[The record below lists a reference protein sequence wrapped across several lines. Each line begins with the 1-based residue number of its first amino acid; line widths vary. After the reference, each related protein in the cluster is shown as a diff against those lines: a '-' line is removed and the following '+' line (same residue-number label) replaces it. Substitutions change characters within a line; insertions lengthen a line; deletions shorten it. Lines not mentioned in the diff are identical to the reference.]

1 MKSKKLLFTT
11 LLALGSIT
19 TYLTLSSSSTA
30 SQGVMGA
37 STTGCGSCHGNSAS
51 SATTINIMGIPSTG
65 WVPGTAYNLTLSI
78 NNMSK
83 SKAGFDLTVSAGTI
97 SNAPAG
103 TMLMG
108 GTELHHTTPGQA
120 ISGTTTWAFTW
131 TAPASGTSVDF
142 NVAGNAVDNNTL
154 SSGDQWNQV
163 TLPFSAASSSSTAP
177 SVSGVGSTGVSS
189 SGATIS
195 GTVNA
200 NGATTNV
207 NVEYG
212 LTVSYGS
219 SMVTSPP
226 SVSGTTAASVSA
238 ALSGLASNTTYHYRV
253 RAINSVDTTYSTD
266 MTFKTLVA
274 ASLSDIKQANL
285 DIYPNPTTDFMIIKA
300 KSAINQLGVQV
311 YSLNGQVCE
320 TSITQVAG
328 SEFSINTANLVAGH
342 YIMHITLE
350 GKSYAYAF
358 TKK

>member
-37 STTGCGSCHGNSAS
+37 STIGCGSCHGSSAS
-51 SATTINIMGIPSTG
+51 SATSINISGIPGTG
-65 WVPGTAYNLTLSI
+65 WVAGTAYNLTLSI

-83 SKAGFDLTVSAGTI
+83 SKAGFDLSVSAGTI
-97 SNAPAG
+97 SNAPSG

-131 TAPASGTSVDF
+131 TAPASGTSVNF
-142 NVAGNAVDNNTL
+142 NVAGNAVDN
-154 SSGDQWNQV
+154 SGDESGDVWNKV
-163 TLPFSAASSSSTAP
+163 ILPFSVATSSAAP
-177 SVSGVGSTGVSS
+177 SITAVSSAAVTS

-195 GTVNA
+195 GMVNA
-200 NGATTNV
+200 NGATANV

-212 LTVSYGS
+212 TTVSYGS
-219 SMVTSPP
+219 SVVTGPP
-226 SVSGTTAASVSA
+226 SVSGTTATSVSA
-238 ALSGLASNTTYHYRV
+238 TLSGLASNTTYHYRI

-274 ASLSDIKQANL
+274 ASLSDIKQAQL
-285 DIYPNPTTDFMIIKA
+285 DIYPNPATDYMIIKA

-311 YSLNGQVCE
+311 YSLNGQVCK
-320 TSITQVAG
+320 INIAQV
-328 SEFSINTANLVAGH
+328 SSKEFSVNTAQLVAGH

-350 GKSYAYAF
+350 GKSYAYSF